1 MRIPVSFVLLALTQV
16 SPLTSMAQE
25 KKIRRADLPAAVA
38 KTVRAQSQNAVIR
51 GLSEEKENRRLY
63 YEVQMTV
70 EGHGKEILMDS
81 KGAIVEVEEQVAFD
95 SLPSPIKEGLQIK
108 AGKGKIVNVESVT
121 KRDTLVAYEAQV
133 TTGGRRSEIQVGPEE
148 KPLDHEE

>member
-81 KGAIVEVEEQVAFD
+81 KGAIVEVEVAFD